1 MKSIKDLLAP
11 AQPSMRDISTNTS
24 TPNTDIDQNAKVI
37 NHTFNELMMIKT
49 GWRAMFPSINAK
61 TDGEKLKKAMGKLK
75 QQFMK
80 GFIENDINSIEQI
93 DFGLKRARADDNPF
107 FPSVGEFISWCQPD
121 LADLGLPTAFEAWRI
136 VSNIYSI
143 HDIDWTKVSPA
154 VHEAGKRCNFGD
166 IKRGTISEKQFST
179 IYKAVCEEVFKGVKF
194 EVPVYVTEMRL
205 GYDAKGSRTTTEQNH
220 SARDLAMAAMK
231 GFKL

>member
-1 MKSIKDLLAP
+1 MKNINDLL
-11 AQPSMRDISTNTS
+11 PSTTTLRRDISTNTS
-24 TPNTDIDQNAKVI
+24 SPNTDIDQNAKVI

-61 TDGEKLKKAMGKLK
+61 TEGEKLKKAMGKLK
-75 QQFMK
+75 QQYMK

-121 LADLGLPTAFEAWRI
+121 LADLGLPTAFEAWRV

-143 HDIDWTKVSPA
+143 HDIDWNKVSPA

-166 IKRGTISEKQFST
+166 IKRGAISEKQFSA
-179 IYKAVCEEVFKGVKF
+179 IYKTVCEEVFKGTTF

-205 GYDAKGSRTTTEQNH
+205 GYDKKGSRTTTNENM
-220 SARDLAMAAMK
+220 SARDRAMQAMK
-231 GFKL
+231 F